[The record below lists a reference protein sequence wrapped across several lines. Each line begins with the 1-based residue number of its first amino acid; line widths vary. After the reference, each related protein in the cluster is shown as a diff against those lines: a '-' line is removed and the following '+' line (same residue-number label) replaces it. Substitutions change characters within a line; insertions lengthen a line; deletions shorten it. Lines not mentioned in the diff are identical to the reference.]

1 MNTKRKY
8 FMLIVILVAAAM
20 LWTSSATADGG
31 GFPTATPT
39 VTSTPEPTNT
49 LAPTDT
55 QEAAQSAEELD
66 QFLQELDQADG
77 VVESDSQD
85 LDAVPISSAQQADG
99 GVRNWIAIFLIA
111 TTIVFVAAGLV
122 AVYLFYQRSR
132 SGRSM

>member
-8 FMLIVILVAAAM
+8 FMLIVILVATAL
-20 LWTSSATADGG
+20 LWTSIATADGG

-39 VTSTPEPTNT
+39 VTSTPQPTNT
-49 LAPTDT
+49 PAPTDT

-77 VVESDSQD
+77 VVESDTQD
-85 LDAVPISSAQQADG
+85 LDAVPVSSTQQAEG

-132 SGRSM
+132 SGSSM